1 MISPELQAFF
11 RRIVERLMRPLLAT
25 GLTPNQLTF
34 IGFLLSAVTAGVLA
48 TGQFIAGGLLVL
60 FSGAFD
66 MLDGGLARIR
76 GGGTKFGAFFDSTL
90 DRLSEGMI
98 YLGLLVW
105 FQLRQHTTAVIIVY
119 AVILGS
125 LLISYARARAEGL
138 GLECKVGLLARPE
151 RVLLLGGAL
160 LLDGFGVASAPA
172 DRDRLLVV
180 VLGGVAVLT
189 FFTLAQRIWHIWL
202 LTLPPQQA
210 ERSVLAS
217 FWTRVSDRR
226 ARHL

>member
-1 MISPELQAFF
+1 MITPEIQALV
-11 RRIVERLMRPLLAT
+11 RRLVERLMRPLLST
-25 GLTPNQLTF
+25 GLTPNQITL
-34 IGFLLSAVTAGVLA
+34 IGFLLSILTATVLA
-48 TGQFIAGGLLVL
+48 LGYFIAGGFLVL

-66 MLDGGLARIR
+66 MLDGGLARVR
-76 GGGTKFGAFFDSTL
+76 GGGTTFGAFFDSTL
-90 DRLSEGMI
+90 DRLSEGII
-98 YLGLLVW
+98 YAGLLIW
-105 FQLRQHTTAVIIVY
+105 FQQQSQMSAVVIVY

-160 LLDGFGVASAPA
+160 LLDGVGVAATRATP
-172 DRDRLLVV
+172 DRLLIV
-180 VLGGVAVLT
+180 VLGCLAVLT

-202 LTLPPQQA
+202 LTEPAQRIEHGP
-210 ERSVLAS
+210 LAT
-217 FWTRVSDRR
+217 FWIRWNERR